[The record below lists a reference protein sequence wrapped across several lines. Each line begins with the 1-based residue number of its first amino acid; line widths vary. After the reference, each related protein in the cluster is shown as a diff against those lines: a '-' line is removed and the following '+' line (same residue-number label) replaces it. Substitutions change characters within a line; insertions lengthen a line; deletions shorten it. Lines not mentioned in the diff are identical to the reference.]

1 MGILDYQH
9 TGSQYNMEKI
19 KEKLNS
25 DSKTSIEYRSARTY
39 RYPSRYSSYRTI
51 LNKDYGNIH
60 IESMNNTFISSNKS
74 DQYYTV
80 TINTK
85 DRLDIIANMFYNNP
99 IYWWIIAKA
108 NNMTDAFNV
117 PVDTVLRIP
126 SLSSVYSSK
135 GVI

>member
-19 KEKLNS
+19 KQKLNS
-25 DSKTSIEYRSARTY
+25 DSKSDIEYRESRTY
-39 RYPSRYSSYRTI
+39 RYPSRYSPYRTI
-51 LNKDYGNIH
+51 INKNYGNLH
-60 IESMNNTFISSNKS
+60 IESMNNTAIVSSKS

-80 TINTK
+80 TINTEN
-85 DRLDIIANMFYNNP
+85 RLDIIANMFYNNS

-108 NNMTDAFNV
+108 NNITDVFNI
-117 PVDTVLRIP
+117 PVDTILRIP
-126 SLSSVYSSK
+126 SLSTVYSSK